1 MVASRGDLSNTLQM
15 LHTTIV
21 SGSKDTKEEV
31 AKGFDKVEAAIAVSQ
46 TETREAVNSEL
57 SKMRGN
63 LRDVQNRLLA
73 NREELGDD
81 VRRYLSVVQDEI
93 RKLARAVEEERETR
107 AAPAEADLGAPAPAE
122 PALASVESAPGD
134 ADPSPGAPA
143 TSESGAPEPEEAVVP
158 SLENK
163 LDTVLTQNTRLVGAL
178 DGIGDRH
185 EALTEAVAALTA
197 QQATLA
203 AHHKQALT
211 QLAELRHV
219 LDDQT
224 TALAAVSTKAE
235 PGSIEVPA
243 EHTALLGRAARIS
256 SAVLLCHRDLWEFLT
271 AQAGRH
277 PHFRLPPE
285 LTDQGRQRIAAA
297 ISGRSLI
304 AVLITLFELKQTA
317 LKGDGNW
324 SLADTLYAR
333 IEEGLTSLKE
343 GGTPVT
349 LTLDDGATKGIDPAE
364 ASSDEEPDTPDDED
378 R

>member
-1 MVASRGDLSNTLQM
+1 MASRGDLSNTLQM

-81 VRRYLSVVQDEI
+81 VRRYLSAVQDEI
-93 RKLARAVEEERETR
+93 RNLARTVEEARKTY
-107 AAPAEADLGAPAPAE
+107 ATPAEAGLGAPAPAE
-122 PALASVESAPGD
+122 PAPASMEIAPVGAD
-134 ADPSPGAPA
+134 APVGAPA
-143 TSESGAPEPEEAVVP
+143 TSESSAPEEAVAP

-178 DGIGDRH
+178 DGIEARH

-203 AHHKQALT
+203 AHHEQALT
-211 QLAELRHV
+211 QLTELRHV
-219 LDDQT
+219 LDGQT
-224 TALAAVSTKAE
+224 TALAAVTTEAA
-235 PGSIEVPA
+235 PVSIEVSA
-243 EHTALLGRAARIS
+243 EHAALLGRAARIS

-317 LKGDGNW
+317 PKGDGNW
-324 SLADTLYAR
+324 SLADTLYTR
-333 IEEGLTSLKE
+333 IEEGLSSLKE
-343 GGTPVT
+343 GGTPVI
-349 LTLDDGATKGIDPAE
+349 LALDDGVTTDVGPAE
-364 ASSDEEPDTPDDED
+364 ASSEEEPNASED

>member
-1 MVASRGDLSNTLQM
+1 MASRGDLSNTLQM

-21 SGSKDTKEEV
+21 SGSKDTKEDV

-63 LRDVQNRLLA
+63 LREVQNRLVA

-93 RKLARAVEEERETR
+93 RKLARAVDEAQATR
-107 AAPAEADLGAPAPAE
+107 ATPAEAELGV
-122 PALASVESAPGD
+122 PALAFVESAPGD
-134 ADPSPGAPA
+134 ADAPPGVPA
-143 TSESGAPEPEEAVVP
+143 TSEGGAPEPEEAVAP

-178 DGIGDRH
+178 DGIEARH

-203 AHHKQALT
+203 AHHEQALT

-224 TALAAVSTKAE
+224 TALAAVSTKVE

-256 SAVLLCHRDLWEFLT
+256 SAELLCHRDLWEFLT

-304 AVLITLFELKQTA
+304 AVLITLFELRQTTP
-317 LKGDGNW
+317 KGDGNW
-324 SLADTLYAR
+324 SLADTLYSR
-333 IEEGLTSLKE
+333 IEDGLMSVE
-343 GGTPVT
+343 QGGTPVT
-349 LTLDDGATKGIDPAE
+349 LTLDDGATTDDNPAE
-364 ASSDEEPDTPDDED
+364 VSSDEEPDAWED

>member
-1 MVASRGDLSNTLQM
+1 MASRGDLSNTLQM

-21 SGSKDTKEEV
+21 SGSKDTKEDV

-63 LRDVQNRLLA
+63 LRDVQNRLVT

-93 RKLARAVEEERETR
+93 RELARAVDEARATR
-107 AAPAEADLGAPAPAE
+107 ATPAEAELGAPAPAE
-122 PALASVESAPGD
+122 PTFASVESAPGD
-134 ADPSPGAPA
+134 ADAPPGVPA
-143 TSESGAPEPEEAVVP
+143 TSEGGAPEPEEAVAP

-163 LDTVLTQNTRLVGAL
+163 LDTVLIQNTRLVGAL
-178 DGIGDRH
+178 DGIEARY

-203 AHHKQALT
+203 AHHEQALT

-219 LDDQT
+219 LDNQT

-235 PGSIEVPA
+235 PGSTEVPA

-256 SAVLLCHRDLWEFLT
+256 SAELLCHRDLWEFLT

-304 AVLITLFELKQTA
+304 AVLITLFELRQNTP
-317 LKGDGNW
+317 KGDGNW
-324 SLADTLYAR
+324 SLADTLYSR
-333 IEEGLTSLKE
+333 IEDGLTSVE
-343 GGTPVT
+343 QGGTPVT
-349 LTLDDGATKGIDPAE
+349 LTLDDGATTDDNPAE
-364 ASSDEEPDTPDDED
+364 ASSDEEPDASED

>member
-21 SGSKDTKEEV
+21 SGSKDTKEDV

-63 LRDVQNRLLA
+63 LRDVQNRLVT

-93 RKLARAVEEERETR
+93 RELARAVDEARATR
-107 AAPAEADLGAPAPAE
+107 ATPAEAELGAPAPAE
-122 PALASVESAPGD
+122 PTFASVESAPGD
-134 ADPSPGAPA
+134 ADAPPGVPA
-143 TSESGAPEPEEAVVP
+143 TSEGGAPEPEEAVAP

-163 LDTVLTQNTRLVGAL
+163 LDTVLIQNTRLVGAL
-178 DGIGDRH
+178 DGIEARY

-203 AHHKQALT
+203 AHHEQALT

-219 LDDQT
+219 LDNQT

-235 PGSIEVPA
+235 PGSTEVPA

-256 SAVLLCHRDLWEFLT
+256 SAELLCHRDLWEFLT

-304 AVLITLFELKQTA
+304 AVLITLFELRQNTP
-317 LKGDGNW
+317 KGDGNW
-324 SLADTLYAR
+324 SLADTLYSR
-333 IEEGLTSLKE
+333 IEDGLTSVE
-343 GGTPVT
+343 QGGTPVT
-349 LTLDDGATKGIDPAE
+349 LTLDDGATTDDNPAE
-364 ASSDEEPDTPDDED
+364 ASSDEEPDASED